1 MDGKDRYSILRHP
14 GGPCL
19 LHAAIPNICGD
30 CLNEC
35 PIAHPLPINPSDSVD
50 NITESVQAYVGY
62 EKAIV

>member
-1 MDGKDRYSILRHP
+1 
-14 GGPCL
+14 
-19 LHAAIPNICGD
+19 
-30 CLNEC
+30 LNEC